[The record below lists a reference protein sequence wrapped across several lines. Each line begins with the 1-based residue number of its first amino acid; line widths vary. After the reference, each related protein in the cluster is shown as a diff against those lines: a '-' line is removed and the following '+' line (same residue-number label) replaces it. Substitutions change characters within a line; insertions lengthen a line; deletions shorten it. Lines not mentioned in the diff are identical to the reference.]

1 MMATPENPRR
11 TRTQSARNKWERM
24 QSRAITALR
33 KDQPL
38 PDQKRALMAVL
49 DSLIRFRDQ
58 QKEERDKAEER
69 LKSRRQ
75 NLLAMQAYR
84 RP

>member
-1 MMATPENPRR
+1 MMANPENPRR
-11 TRTQSARNKWERM
+11 TRVHSARSKWERM

-58 QKEERDKAEER
+58 QKQERDKAEER

-84 RP
+84 KP